1 MDKLTDYYPDF
12 EVVGL
17 KKSKGRGCVLI
28 CEEYGYECKICPI
41 QEAFNKLYRLEHN
54 MEIPNYGTLR

>member
-17 KKSKGRGCVLI
+17 KKAEGRGCVLI
-28 CEEYGYECKICPI
+28 CEEYGYECKSCPI
-41 QEAFNKLYRLEHN
+41 QEALNKLYQFEYNR
-54 MEIPNYGTLR
+54 EIPSYGTLR